1 MRRSDL
7 AVAGSLV
14 GTIVVALIVALGVA
28 AGGLAGCAPR
38 WKQTP
43 YDRLFQHEPAVVLE
57 RAPRRRSPSDWWDRG
72 FQLVVRPLARAISP
86 GHWLADAG
94 GGRPA
99 RDVNDLGQ
107 VADSEWYE
115 NRISRYPLT
124 VDHAFRGATR
134 SEGPASGPLFVTSG
148 KLEGASP
155 GFVVR
160 DGAGITW
167 FLKLDPPAS
176 PQLSTSAEVI
186 ASRLLWLAGYHVPE
200 IHVFDLEAKR
210 FRLDP
215 RAKTRDRLG
224 RSIPLSQRALDRL
237 IGPLNTDA
245 AGRVRVLV
253 SRKPDGIVIGP
264 FDYRGVNHEDA
275 NDHIEHEHRRS
286 LRALWVFSAWLN
298 NTDTRNANSLDVFRP
313 VTPAGGGVIRH
324 YLLDFGNALGAT
336 GIAEKIASD
345 GSEYLLDWNAL
356 FSNLALLGS
365 RYPRWERLRRSPSRS
380 VGLFEAAVFAPE
392 RWRPRYPNPAF
403 QECTRS
409 DTLWAASVLARIQP
423 AHIRAAVAAGR
434 YHEEGSATSV
444 IETLLERRRKLLAY
458 ALAGAVEVD
467 QPRIR
472 GSILVLDD
480 LRALGGLSSGGPLQ
494 YEVRWNRTRR
504 TDRVLARGVITST
517 APATPTT
524 LDLGERDPV
533 RARVLGELQID
544 LAGALAAAHREEGL
558 AADPFITVALSRRG
572 TRAAIHLRVVRGQ
585 LLPVAI
591 VR

>member
-1 MRRSDL
+1 M
-7 AVAGSLV
+7 ASLV
-14 GTIVVALIVALGVA
+14 VALGVA
-28 AGGLAGCAPR
+28 AGGLAGCAPG

-43 YDRLFQHEPAVVLE
+43 HDQLFQREPAVVLE
-57 RAPRRRSPSDWWDRG
+57 RAPARRSPSDWWDHG
-72 FQLVVRPLARAISP
+72 FQLAIRPLARAVSP
-86 GHWLADAG
+86 GHWLAGAM

-99 RDVNDLGQ
+99 LDVNDLGQ

-124 VDHAFRGATR
+124 VDQAFRGATR
-134 SEGPASGPLFVTSG
+134 SDGPASGPLFVTSG

-160 DGAGITW
+160 DASGVAW

-215 RAKTRDRLG
+215 NAKTRDRLG
-224 RSIPLSQRALDRL
+224 RSIPLTQRALDRL

-253 SRKPDGIVIGP
+253 SRQPDGVVIGP
-264 FDYRGVNHEDA
+264 FDYRGLNHADA

-313 VTPAGGGVIRH
+313 LTPTGGGVIRH

-336 GIAEKIASD
+336 GTSEKIASD
-345 GSEYLLDWNAL
+345 GSEYIVDWNAL

-365 RYPRWERLRRSPSRS
+365 RYPSWERLRRSPWRS
-380 VGLFEAAVFAPE
+380 VGLFEAAMFAPDS
-392 RWRPRYPNPAF
+392 WRPRYPNPAF

-423 AHIRAAVAAGR
+423 EHIRAAVTAGR
-434 YHEEGSATSV
+434 YNQDGATTYV
-444 IETLLERRRKLLAY
+444 IATLLERRRKLLAY

-472 GSILVLDD
+472 GSILILDD

-494 YEVRWNRTRR
+494 YQVRWNRTRR

-517 APATPTT
+517 APATPTL

-544 LAGALAAAHREEGL
+544 LAGALAAAGREAGL
-558 AADPFITVALSRRG
+558 AEDPFITVELSRRG

-585 LLPVAI
+585 LLPVALE
-591 VR
+591 R